1 MNSRN
6 YIKGFTII
14 EAVVSMV
21 LTAIILAI
29 VFVIINVTSQRLDDF
44 RKQNEFINDINRI
57 TYSINKNIFES
68 EKMSILENEISLKGY
83 NGQVT
88 KYLLS
93 EKDIIMYQDEF
104 TDTFNITTEKF
115 IVDTLESKSK
125 KIVYQRL
132 SLNIKIGEIEKKMAF
147 YKKLYANEL
156 LKMKLKN
163 EF

>member
-68 EKMSILENEISLKGY
+68 EKMSVFENEISLKGFD
-83 NGQVT
+83 GQVT
-88 KYLLS
+88 KYLLT
-93 EKDIIMYQDEF
+93 EKDIIMYQNEF

-115 IVDTLESKSK
+115 ILDTLESKSK

-132 SLNIKIGEIEKKMAF
+132 SWNIKIGEIEKKMAF

-156 LKMKLKN
+156 LN
-163 EF
+163 WN